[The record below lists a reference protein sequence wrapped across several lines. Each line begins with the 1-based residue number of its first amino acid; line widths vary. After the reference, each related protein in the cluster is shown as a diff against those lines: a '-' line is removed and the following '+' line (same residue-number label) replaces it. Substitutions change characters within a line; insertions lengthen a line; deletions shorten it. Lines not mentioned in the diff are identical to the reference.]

1 MSATNNGNES
11 YLLSESIE
19 RRSPTDQLKNVNE
32 LGPMD
37 TDISNAHEQLVTNV
51 VDIITPPPFATSDYD
66 EDLGNEI
73 NLDEEDDDIT
83 KLTVVTQTILPP
95 TTSTTIR
102 CPVSMIPT
110 CSKTTTATSTELATA
125 YKTANQGQQNQQQQ
139 QRQPLRRRSSSQLDD
154 LLNEMGIHQHNDNGL
169 HETKDD
175 NDDNDDDDDDDD
187 DHLESDLDEE
197 LKQITEANR
206 HIDLPAEPNENDPIK
221 LHDNN
226 HRNHHHH
233 NHHGNSNHG
242 HRNHKPTTPTDS
254 MHDHDLRELL
264 VFSDTA
270 THRLKRKCNH
280 KAVSMVYGAGMQGNQ
295 IRKGGYD
302 TTTRHYLIAC
312 DFSHESLHAMEW
324 TMGTMLRD
332 HDTLHIVTVANRE
345 DLAEESALM
354 LENEMD
360 HILNGVIDEAKK
372 RLSRMMLYDIKL
384 VFYSMA
390 GQVKDVLEQ
399 LIQTL
404 PLTMVV
410 CGSRGRGT
418 MKGMLMGSVS
428 TFLVHQSPVPVAVIR
443 PQKKRKKETRHTIT
457 ATPLSESVKSGH
469 LHVDELG

>member
-1 MSATNNGNES
+1 
-11 YLLSESIE
+11 
-19 RRSPTDQLKNVNE
+19 
-32 LGPMD
+32 
-37 TDISNAHEQLVTNV
+37 
-51 VDIITPPPFATSDYD
+51 
-66 EDLGNEI
+66 
-73 NLDEEDDDIT
+73 
-83 KLTVVTQTILPP
+83 
-95 TTSTTIR
+95 
-102 CPVSMIPT
+102 
-110 CSKTTTATSTELATA
+110 
-125 YKTANQGQQNQQQQ
+125 
-139 QRQPLRRRSSSQLDD
+139 
-154 LLNEMGIHQHNDNGL
+154 
-169 HETKDD
+169 
-175 NDDNDDDDDDDD
+175 
-187 DHLESDLDEE
+187 
-197 LKQITEANR
+197 
-206 HIDLPAEPNENDPIK
+206 
-221 LHDNN
+221 
-226 HRNHHHH
+226 
-233 NHHGNSNHG
+233 
-242 HRNHKPTTPTDS
+242 
-254 MHDHDLRELL
+254 MHDRDLRDLL

-270 THRLKRKCNH
+270 TLRLKRKCNH
-280 KAVSMVYGAGMQGNQ
+280 KAVSMVYGAGIEGNQ
-295 IRKGGYD
+295 IRKGASP
-302 TTTRHYLIAC
+302 TTTATTHDNDREDTRHYLIAC

-332 HDTLHIVTVANRE
+332 HDTLHIVTVANRDDTP